1 MRVFRSAGEVP
12 ADFGPAVVTIGNFD
26 GVHLGHRE
34 ILRRV
39 VAIGR
44 ERGLTATVLTFDPHP
59 ARVLAPERA
68 PKLIATVS
76 QRLRRFE
83 AEGIEAVLL
92 LPFSRE
98 FAKAGP
104 EEFARDVLARTV
116 HARVVMVGD
125 DFRFGYRQAGNIETL
140 RSLGQEHGFELKP
153 MPQILCKGTRVSS
166 TAIRGLIAAGK
177 VTTACRMMRA
187 PFALEGPVVQGYG
200 IGTKQT
206 VPTLNLAAE
215 NELIPG
221 DGVYVTRTRDEAS
234 GEHWKS
240 ITNVGKRPTFEGTE
254 RTVETFLLD
263 PPPPSAPARIEVSF
277 LAFMRG
283 ERKFGSPVL
292 LREQILRDVGAAN
305 RFHRRI
311 ARLTVG

>member
-1 MRVFRSAGEVP
+1 MRVFRSASELPG
-12 ADFGPAVVTIGNFD
+12 DFGPAVVTIGNFD
-26 GVHLGHRE
+26 GVHVGHQG
-34 ILRRV
+34 ILRHL
-39 VAIGR
+39 VAMGR
-44 ERGLTATVLTFDPHP
+44 ERGLTPTVLTFDPHP

-68 PKLIATVS
+68 PKLITTIA

-92 LPFSRE
+92 LPFSHE
-98 FAKAGP
+98 FAKATP
-104 EEFARDVLARTV
+104 EEFAADILARIV
-116 HARVVMVGD
+116 RARLVMVGD
-125 DFRFGYRQAGNIETL
+125 DFRFGYKQAGNIETL
-140 RSLGQEHGFELKP
+140 RTLGKGLGFELEP
-153 MPQILCKGTRVSS
+153 ISAILCKGIRVSS
-166 TAIRGLIAAGK
+166 TAIRGLVAAGK
-177 VTTACRMMRA
+177 VTAACRMMHT

-215 NELIPG
+215 NELLPG

-234 GEHWKS
+234 GQQWKS

-263 PPPPSAPARIEVSF
+263 PPPPAAPARIEVSF
-277 LAFMRG
+277 LAFVRA
-283 ERKFGSPVL
+283 ERKFDSPVL

-305 RFHRRI
+305 RFHRRA
-311 ARLTVG
+311 ARLSVG